1 MYRIAVCDDN
11 REFLELV
18 ESKIRKYCAESHRKI
33 ILECFEDS
41 DTLAERIEERK
52 GFDAYILD
60 IEMPNLSGMELAEII
75 ERYSGDSY
83 IIYLTSYEQYAV
95 KACNVNVLNYV
106 LKDQMETDFPN
117 ALNRLFGRLD
127 RSREE
132 KTYII
137 CNKRKY
143 IRISYR
149 DIIYIYKDQKNA
161 MFVLAGFRKEWDRS
175 TLQEVYQKL
184 DSTDMYMLDRGIIL
198 NLSHIRKIVDG
209 KIVMTDGY
217 ELTSSQSHLNSLKE
231 YLITHLGDLV

>member
-1 MYRIAVCDDN
+1 MYRVAVCDDN
-11 REFLELV
+11 REFLELT
-18 ESKIRKYCAESHRKI
+18 EAKIRWYCLERQLKI
-33 ILECFEDS
+33 VLECFVDS

-75 ERYSGDSY
+75 EQYSGDGY

-106 LKDQMETDFPN
+106 LKDQMENEFPA
-117 ALNRLFGRLD
+117 ALNRLFDRLD
-127 RSREE
+127 RSRDE

-143 IRISYR
+143 IKIAHR

-161 MFVLAGFRKEWDRS
+161 VFVLTGAGKEWDRS

-184 DSTDMYMLDRGIIL
+184 DSADMYMLDRGIIL
-198 NLSHIRKIVDG
+198 NLSHVRKIVDG

-217 ELTSSQSHLNSLKE
+217 ELTSSPNHINGLKE